1 MPSLEQI
8 SLARLD
14 IASPFAPV
22 DSELGT
28 TIKDILDIIPRDI
41 VMGLLLTNI
50 VPRISFLLEHLQ
62 LDVESLQQLIYI
74 LTVIA
79 MHAQSSAEDILS
91 CDGFVSTLFS
101 FAFPDNYPLNLIQNG
116 NTASAVLRLLK
127 VLVMSSRSACNA
139 LFDSGLLEIITR
151 YIGLPASASSPEME
165 LQLQLIS
172 QVFGILTICTA
183 YEKGSKILDDYYN
196 MIFQWF
202 HCLNNV
208 LPQESESVQF
218 TSASICNFITRQLI
232 MNLDLNVGGENDSI
246 LPFIQILLQHGFNNT
261 CSIAGNVMRASA
273 IRMLYT
279 YLMAGSRFIGVNS
292 LEFRQARELALNWL
306 TPQDSKT
313 DFVAKS
319 ISTINQIDVSC
330 FGSGAGFGFQSP
342 ESCQVANLL
351 LDFSVNCDF
360 LAEHSRLH
368 HILSGITKISKSNRN
383 YGEVRSLFYENWVE
397 QLEQIPFQ
405 KLNWFRFFCGGVFN
419 LIDSVFHMGYIGK
432 GTPYATLLWILS
444 YANPGDE
451 YLISKILKRVVP
463 NFSKFAS
470 SNLSYNKTS
479 FIIWNQK
486 PESPVDSLFIGSG
499 DDSSA
504 LPSSDLFFYKL
515 IENEWSHGCEATELI
530 LYLGLLI
537 EFETSYSPKL
547 RDPPSALKLFL
558 KLFFIQDKQGNEL
571 YLEENIG
578 RSLKELLKAWTQKYR
593 PEDLKFN
600 FDRDSAT
607 FQLALQQFDSTAYG
621 NSAFLGYLL
630 LFCTT
635 ANDVRFQEMLW
646 KALID
651 QVRLI
656 KCTIEDAPWGDP
668 KIFTFK
674 NQSLYLDSVYKYF
687 AKTLDGSMPFVE
699 SLGIQASGSRN

>member
-151 YIGLPASASSPEME
+151 YIGLTASAGSPEME

-183 YEKGSKILDDYYN
+183 YEKGLKLLDDYYN

-202 HCLNNV
+202 HCLENV
-208 LPQESESVQF
+208 LPQESESVLF
-218 TSASICNFITRQLI
+218 TSASICNFLTRQVI
-232 MNLDLNVGGENDSI
+232 INADLNVGGENDSI
-246 LPFIQILLQHGFNNT
+246 IPFIQILLQSGFRNT
-261 CSIAGNVMRASA
+261 CSVACNVMRSSA
-273 IRMLYT
+273 TRMVST
-279 YLMAGSRFIGVNS
+279 YLKAGSRFIGSNS
-292 LEFRQARELALNWL
+292 VEFSQARELALNWL
-306 TPQDSKT
+306 IAQDSKT

-319 ISTINQIDVSC
+319 ISSMNQIDDSS
-330 FGSGAGFGFQSP
+330 FGSGAGFGFQSL
-342 ESCQVANLL
+342 ESCHIAKLL
-351 LDFSVNCDF
+351 LDFSVNCD
-360 LAEHSRLH
+360 LLTEHSRLH
-368 HILSGITKISKSNRN
+368 LILSGITNISKSNRN
-383 YGEVRSLFYENWVE
+383 YGEVRSLFYENLVE

-405 KLNWFRFFCGGVFN
+405 KLNWYRFFCGGVFD
-419 LIDSVFHMGYIGK
+419 LIDSLFQMGYISK
-432 GTPYATLLWILS
+432 ETPYATLLWILS
-444 YANPGDE
+444 SANPGDE
-451 YLISKILKRVVP
+451 YLVSKIMKRVVP
-463 NFSKFAS
+463 NVSKFVTSYS
-470 SNLSYNKTS
+470 SYKTS

-486 PESPVDSLFIGSG
+486 PESPVDSLFISSG

-504 LPSSDLFFYKL
+504 LPSSDLFFYTL
-515 IENEWSHGCEATELI
+515 IENEWSRNGCEATDLI
-530 LYLGLLI
+530 LYLDLLI

-547 RDPPSALKLFL
+547 RDPTSALKLFL

-578 RSLKELLKAWTQKYR
+578 KSLRELLKAWTQKYL
-593 PEDLKFN
+593 PEDLKFD

-607 FQLALQQFDSTAYG
+607 FQLSLQQFDSTAYG

-635 ANDVRFQEMLW
+635 ANDFRFQEMFW
-646 KALID
+646 KTLID

-656 KCTIEDAPWGDP
+656 KCSVEDAPWGDP

-674 NQSLYLDSVYKYF
+674 NLSLYLDSVYKYF

-699 SLGIQASGSRN
+699 SLGIQASESQN